1 MNYIHK
7 DSHIKILQNC
17 FLVPLETHEQ
27 QKAYVIWSQLN
38 IRKYVTCTIVKNKEE
53 NFNVI
58 KKGHVMND

>member
-38 IRKYVTCTIVKNKEE
+38 I
-53 NFNVI
+53 
-58 KKGHVMND
+58 